1 MDLRNPP
8 GRAEKSIN
16 FLCCDHSVSDVKI
29 DCCKRASI
37 SSNADHKLTHPEVS
51 RKDLELGPW
60 NGHTFDKGMFLVFER
75 QHGFVEDN
83 AFILFSKH
91 AHEAFHEV
99 LRCR

>member
-1 MDLRNPP
+1 MELV
-8 GRAEKSIN
+8 KS
-16 FLCCDHSVSDVKI
+16 
-29 DCCKRASI
+29 
-37 SSNADHKLTHPEVS
+37 TYPEVA
-51 RKDLELGPW
+51 REDLKIRPGNW
-60 NGHTFDKGMFLVFER
+60 DAFDESMFLVFKR